1 MGRGIPGESPSL
13 LLKGGRT
20 ELKHKKTHDIL
31 LAAPGYLIYTVFMII
46 PLGLCLFYSFTNW
59 DGISKN
65 YKMIGFK
72 NFVRLFQ
79 DASFYNALKVT
90 LIITVITVLIYNVLG
105 VFLAVVL
112 NRKNRAC
119 AFAKSAIF
127 VPTVLSSVVVAFIW
141 SYIMQKDGGIINT
154 ILGVFGIPPVDFYDT
169 PMHTIAMISVIISWN
184 GLGLFMVIYVAT
196 LNTIPQELM
205 EAAEVDGANGVQR
218 FFRITLPLMMPGIT
232 INSVLSMAGG
242 LKQYDHV
249 KVITGGGPGGATQT
263 ITLLSV
269 EKAFGYNRRG
279 YSSAI
284 ILVLF
289 IMIVIVS
296 VIQISITK
304 KREVEY

>member
-1 MGRGIPGESPSL
+1 MTWGIPLPF
-13 LLKGGRT
+13 LKGGGLK
-20 ELKHKKTHDIL
+20 LKHNKLHDIL
-31 LAAPGYLIYTVFMII
+31 LAAPGYLVYTVFMII
-46 PLGLCLFYSFTNW
+46 PLGLCFFYSFTNW
-59 DGISKN
+59 DGISKK
-65 YKMIGFK
+65 YKMIGLR
-72 NFVRLFQ
+72 NFERLFQ
-79 DASFYNALKVT
+79 DASFFNALKVT
-90 LIITVITVLIYNVLG
+90 LIITVITVLIYNILG
-105 VFLAVVL
+105 VFLAVIL
-112 NRKNRAC
+112 NRKNRIC

-127 VPTVLSSVVVAFIW
+127 VPTVLSSEVVAFIW
-141 SYIMQKDGGIINT
+141 SYIMQTDGGVINV
-154 ILGVFGIPPVDFYDT
+154 ILGLFGIPPVDFYDT
-169 PMHTIAMISVIISWN
+169 PLHTIVMISVIISWN

-205 EAAEVDGANGVQR
+205 EAAEVDGATGFQR

-232 INSVLSMAGG
+232 INSVLSLAGG

-269 EKAFGYNRRG
+269 EKAFVYNRRG

-289 IMIVIVS
+289 IMIVAVS

>member
-1 MGRGIPGESPSL
+1 M
-13 LLKGGRT
+13 
-20 ELKHKKTHDIL
+20 KHNKLHDVL
-31 LAAPGYLIYTVFMII
+31 LAAPGFMVYTVFMII
-46 PLGLCLFYSFTNW
+46 PLGLCFFYSFTNW

-65 YKMIGFK
+65 YKIIGFR
-72 NFVRLFQ
+72 NFERLFQ
-79 DASFYNALKVT
+79 DASFYSALKVT
-90 LIITVITVLIYNVLG
+90 LVITVITVLIYNVLG
-105 VFLAVVL
+105 VLLAVLL
-112 NRKNRAC
+112 NRKSRAC

-141 SYIMQKDGGIINT
+141 SYVMQTDGGVINT
-154 ILGVFGIPPVDFYDT
+154 ILGFFGIPPVNFYDS
-169 PMHTIAMISVIISWN
+169 PMHTIVMISIIISWN
-184 GLGLFMVIYVAT
+184 GLGLFLVIYVAT
-196 LNTIPQELM
+196 LNTIPPELM
-205 EAAEVDGANGVQR
+205 EAAEVDGASGVQR

-232 INSVLSMAGG
+232 INSVLSIAGG

-269 EKAFGYNRRG
+269 ERAFAYNRRG

-289 IMIVIVS
+289 VLIVIVS

-304 KREVEY
+304 KREVKY

>member
-1 MGRGIPGESPSL
+1 M
-13 LLKGGRT
+13 
-20 ELKHKKTHDIL
+20 KHNKLHDVL

-65 YKMIGFK
+65 YKIIGFK

-112 NRKNRAC
+112 NKKNRVC
-119 AFAKSAIF
+119 TFAKSAIF

-141 SYIMQKDGGIINT
+141 SYMMQTDGGVINT
-154 ILGVFGIPPVDFYDT
+154 ILGIFGIPRVDFYDT
-169 PMHTIAMISVIISWN
+169 PLHTIVMMSVIISWN

-196 LNTIPQELM
+196 LNTIPPELM
-205 EAAEVDGANGVQR
+205 EAAEVDGANGIQR

-232 INSVLSMAGG
+232 INSVLSLAGG

-249 KVITGGGPGGATQT
+249 KVITGGGPGGSTQT

-269 EKAFGYNRRG
+269 EKAFSYNRRG

-289 IMIVIVS
+289 VMIVIVS
-296 VIQISITK
+296 VIQISITR

>member
-1 MGRGIPGESPSL
+1 M
-13 LLKGGRT
+13 
-20 ELKHKKTHDIL
+20 KHNKLHDIL

-46 PLGLCLFYSFTNW
+46 PLGLCFFYSFTNW

-65 YKMIGFK
+65 YKMVGFR
-72 NFVRLFQ
+72 NFERLFQ
-79 DASFYNALKVT
+79 DASFFNALKVT

-112 NRKNRAC
+112 NRKNRVC
-119 AFAKSAIF
+119 AFAKSAVF

-141 SYIMQKDGGIINT
+141 SYIMQTDGGVINV
-154 ILGVFGIPPVDFYDT
+154 ILGFFGIPPVDFYSSPT
-169 PMHTIAMISVIISWN
+169 TTIIMISVIISWN
-184 GLGLFMVIYVAT
+184 GLGLFLVIYVAT
-196 LNTIPQELM
+196 LNTIPQDVM
-205 EAAEVDGANGVQR
+205 EAAEVDGANGAQR
-218 FFRITLPLMMPGIT
+218 FFKITLPLMMPGIT
-232 INSVLSMAGG
+232 INSVLSLAGG

-269 EKAFGYNRRG
+269 EKAFSYNRRG

-289 IMIVIVS
+289 VMIVIVS

>member
-1 MGRGIPGESPSL
+1 MRHNKL
-13 LLKGGRT
+13 
-20 ELKHKKTHDIL
+20 HDIL
-31 LAAPGYLIYTVFMII
+31 LAAPGYLVYTVFMII
-46 PLGLCLFYSFTNW
+46 PLGLCFFYSFTNW
-59 DGISKN
+59 DGISKK
-65 YKMIGFK
+65 YKMIGLR
-72 NFVRLFQ
+72 NFERLFQ
-79 DASFYNALKVT
+79 DASFFNALKVT

-105 VFLAVVL
+105 VFLAVIL
-112 NRKNRAC
+112 SKKSRIC
-119 AFAKSAIF
+119 AFAKSAVF

-141 SYIMQKDGGIINT
+141 SYIMQTDGGVINT
-154 ILGVFGIPPVDFYDT
+154 ILGLFGIPPVDFYDT
-169 PMHTIAMISVIISWN
+169 PLHTIVMISVIISWN
-184 GLGLFMVIYVAT
+184 GLGLFLVIYMAT

-205 EAAEVDGANGVQR
+205 EAAEVDGASGFQR
-218 FFRITLPLMMPGIT
+218 FFKITLPLMMPGIT
-232 INSVLSMAGG
+232 LNSVLSLAGG

-263 ITLLSV
+263 ITLQAV
-269 EKAFGYNRRG
+269 EKAFVYNRRG

>member
-1 MGRGIPGESPSL
+1 MDTPPFRLRGMP
-13 LLKGGRT
+13 
-20 ELKHKKTHDIL
+20 ELKHNKLQDL
-31 LAAPGYLIYTVFMII
+31 LLVAPGYLIYTVFMII
-46 PLGLCLFYSFTNW
+46 PLGLCFFYSFTNW

-65 YKMIGFK
+65 YKMIGFR
-72 NFVRLFQ
+72 NFERLFQ
-79 DASFYNALKVT
+79 DASFFNALKVT

-112 NRKNRAC
+112 NKRNRVC
-119 AFAKSAIF
+119 AFAKSAVF

-141 SYIMQKDGGIINT
+141 SYIMQTDGGVINV
-154 ILGVFGIPPVDFYDT
+154 ILGLFGIPPVDFYAT
-169 PMHTIAMISVIISWN
+169 PTTTIVMISVIISWN
-184 GLGLFMVIYVAT
+184 GLGLFLVIYVAT
-196 LNTIPQELM
+196 LNTIPQDVM

-232 INSVLSMAGG
+232 INSVLSLAGG

-289 IMIVIVS
+289 VMIVIVS

>member
-1 MGRGIPGESPSL
+1 M
-13 LLKGGRT
+13 
-20 ELKHKKTHDIL
+20 KHKKTHDIL

-112 NRKNRAC
+112 NRKNHAC

>member
-1 MGRGIPGESPSL
+1 M
-13 LLKGGRT
+13 
-20 ELKHKKTHDIL
+20 KHNKLHDIL
-31 LAAPGYLIYTVFMII
+31 LAAPGYLVYTVFMII
-46 PLGLCLFYSFTNW
+46 PLGLCFFYSFTNW

-72 NFVRLFQ
+72 NFVRLFS
-79 DASFYNALKVT
+79 DADFYNALKVT

-112 NRKNRAC
+112 SRKNRIC

-141 SYIMQKDGGIINT
+141 SYIMQTDGGIINT
-154 ILGVFGIPPVDFYDT
+154 ILGVFGIAPIDFYAT
-169 PMHTIAMISVIISWN
+169 PFRTIVMISVIIAWN
-184 GLGLFMVIYVAT
+184 GLGLFLVIYVAT
-196 LNTIPQELM
+196 LNTIPEEVL
-205 EAAEVDGANGVQR
+205 EAAEVDGASGIQR
-218 FFRITLPLMMPGIT
+218 FFRITMPLMMPGIT
-232 INSVLSMAGG
+232 INSILSMAGG

-269 EKAFGYNRRG
+269 EKAFEYNRRG

-289 IMIVIVS
+289 VMIVIVS
-296 VIQISITK
+296 AIQISITK
-304 KREVEY
+304 KREVKY

>member
-1 MGRGIPGESPSL
+1 MKHNKLHDTL
-13 LLKGGRT
+13 LV
-20 ELKHKKTHDIL
+20 
-31 LAAPGYLIYTVFMII
+31 APGYLVYTIFMII
-46 PLGLCLFYSFTNW
+46 PLGMCLFYSFTNW
-59 DGISKN
+59 DGISKK
-65 YKMIGFK
+65 YKIIGFR
-72 NFVRLFQ
+72 NFERLFQ
-79 DASFYNALKVT
+79 DASFFNALKVT

-112 NRKNRAC
+112 NRKNRVC
-119 AFAKSAIF
+119 AFTKSAFF

-141 SYIMQKDGGIINT
+141 SYMMQTDGGVINT
-154 ILGVFGIPPVDFYDT
+154 ILGLFGIHPIDFYDSPT
-169 PMHTIAMISVIISWN
+169 HTIIMISVIISWN
-184 GLGLFMVIYVAT
+184 GLGLFLVIYVAT

-205 EAAEVDGANGVQR
+205 EAAEVDGASGVQR

-249 KVITGGGPGGATQT
+249 KVITGGGPGGSTQT
-263 ITLLSV
+263 ITLLAV
-269 EKAFGYNRRG
+269 EKAFSYNRRG

-289 IMIVIVS
+289 VMIVIVS
-296 VIQISITK
+296 VIQVSITK

>member
-1 MGRGIPGESPSL
+1 MGGVFPGDTPPFCQRG
-13 LLKGGRT
+13 KT
-20 ELKHKKTHDIL
+20 ELKHNKLHDFL
-31 LAAPGYLIYTVFMII
+31 LATPGYLIYTVFMIV
-46 PLGLCLFYSFTNW
+46 PLGLTFFYSFTNW

-79 DASFYNALKVT
+79 DASFFNALKVT

-105 VFLAVVL
+105 VFLAVFL
-112 NRKNRAC
+112 NRKNRIC

-141 SYIMQKDGGIINT
+141 SYIMQTDGGVINT
-154 ILGVFGIPPVDFYDT
+154 IIGLVGIPPIDFYDT
-169 PMHTIAMISVIISWN
+169 PLHTIVMISVIISWN
-184 GLGLFMVIYVAT
+184 GLGLFLVIYVAT

-205 EAAEVDGANGVQR
+205 EAAEVDGATGWQR
-218 FFRITLPLMMPGIT
+218 FSRITLPLMMPGIT
-232 INSVLSMAGG
+232 INSVLSLAGG

-269 EKAFGYNRRG
+269 EKAFSYNRRG

-284 ILVLF
+284 VLVLF

>member
-1 MGRGIPGESPSL
+1 MKHNKLHDFL
-13 LLKGGRT
+13 LV
-20 ELKHKKTHDIL
+20 
-31 LAAPGYLIYTVFMII
+31 APGYLIYTIFMII
-46 PLGLCLFYSFTNW
+46 PLGMCFFYSFTNW
-59 DGISKN
+59 DGISKKF
-65 YKMIGFK
+65 KMIGLR
-72 NFVRLFQ
+72 NFERLFQ
-79 DASFYNALKVT
+79 DASFFNALKVT

-112 NRKNRAC
+112 NRKNRVC

-141 SYIMQKDGGIINT
+141 SYIMQTDGGVINT
-154 ILGVFGIPPVDFYDT
+154 LLALVGIAPVNFYKTPLDT
-169 PMHTIAMISVIISWN
+169 IVMISVIISWN
-184 GLGLFMVIYVAT
+184 GLGLFLVIYVAT

-205 EAAEVDGANGVQR
+205 EAAEVDGASGFQR

-232 INSVLSMAGG
+232 INSILSIAGG

-269 EKAFGYNRRG
+269 EKAFEYNRRG

-289 IMIVIVS
+289 VMILIVS
-296 VIQISITK
+296 AIQLSITK
-304 KREVEY
+304 RREVKY

>member
-1 MGRGIPGESPSL
+1 MRHNKL
-13 LLKGGRT
+13 
-20 ELKHKKTHDIL
+20 HDIL
-31 LAAPGYLIYTVFMII
+31 LAAPGYLVYTVFMII
-46 PLGLCLFYSFTNW
+46 PLGLCFFYSFTNW
-59 DGISKN
+59 DGISKK
-65 YKMIGFK
+65 YKMIGLR
-72 NFVRLFQ
+72 NFERLFQ
-79 DASFYNALKVT
+79 DASFFNALKVT

-105 VFLAVVL
+105 VFLAVIL
-112 NRKNRAC
+112 SKKSRIC
-119 AFAKSAIF
+119 AFAKSAVF

-141 SYIMQKDGGIINT
+141 SYIMQTDGGVINT
-154 ILGVFGIPPVDFYDT
+154 ILGLFGIPPVDFYDT
-169 PMHTIAMISVIISWN
+169 PLHTIVMISVIISWN
-184 GLGLFMVIYVAT
+184 GLGLFLVIYMAT

-205 EAAEVDGANGVQR
+205 EAAEVDGASGFQR
-218 FFRITLPLMMPGIT
+218 FFKITLPLMMPGIT
-232 INSVLSMAGG
+232 INSVLSLAGG

-263 ITLLSV
+263 ITLQAV
-269 EKAFGYNRRG
+269 EKAFVYNRRG